1 MIDNESE
8 PGSWKEYLSMTEA
21 MKVKP
26 VAQKR
31 PSVLIATPMYG
42 GMCTGNYVQGLLM
55 TMGKAREAGVN
66 VAWCQ
71 IMNESLITRARNE
84 LVRVFLESDHDYLM
98 FIDADI
104 GFPGDAILRLMAA
117 DKDVACG
124 IYPKKEVNWESVER
138 AAQSSQHDLADHAG
152 AFVFNMVD
160 AGVETDEHG
169 FFEVRHG
176 GTGFM
181 LINRGVFE
189 FLAPYVPTYRVA
201 TFRDPATGNYSK
213 PLTYEFF
220 ATSIDKSGA
229 LLSEDY
235 HFCELVREHGGSI
248 WATPFIR
255 LQHVGT
261 HVFDGDI
268 LKSGGNLK

>member
-1 MIDNESE
+1 
-8 PGSWKEYLSMTEA
+8 MTDE
-21 MKVKP
+21 MKVP
-26 VAQKR
+26 TKR
-31 PSVLIATPMYG
+31 PSLMVATPMYG
-42 GMCTGNYVQGLLM
+42 GMCTGHYVQGLLM
-55 TMGKAREAGVN
+55 TMQKMREIGVN

-104 GFPGDAILRLMAA
+104 GFDGEAIAQLMLA
-117 DKDVACG
+117 DKDIICG
-124 IYPKKEVNWESVER
+124 IYPKKEVNWDSVER
-138 AAQSSQHDLADHAG
+138 AASAGKQGLGDYAG
-152 AFVFNMVD
+152 AFVFNMVGE
-160 AGVETDEHG
+160 ANAETDESG
-169 FFEVRHG
+169 CIEVRHG

-181 LINRGVFE
+181 LIKRGVFE
-189 FLAPYVPTYRVA
+189 HLAPHVPTYRVSS
-201 TFRDPATGNYSK
+201 FQDPETGEYQK

-220 ATSIDKSGA
+220 ATSIDTSGA

-235 HFCELVREHGGSI
+235 HFCELWRSHGGSI
-248 WATPFIR
+248 YAHPFIR
-255 LQHVGT
+255 LRHVGT